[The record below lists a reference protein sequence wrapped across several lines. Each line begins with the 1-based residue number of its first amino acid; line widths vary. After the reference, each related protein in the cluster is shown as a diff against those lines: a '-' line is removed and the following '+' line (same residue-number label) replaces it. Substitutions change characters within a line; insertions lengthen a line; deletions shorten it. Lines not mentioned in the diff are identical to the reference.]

1 MTKKLRS
8 SLHFRTASWKTMS
21 RNRLFVA
28 GLFVHFLCLGCRSK
42 EDGRYLVYT
51 SGGGVFKFIIGFA
64 VPVPVP
70 MSLIFAHNFQFQY
83 MAIDN
88 ATEWTYLMQ
97 QGILRSLSF
106 SRHQL
111 FAHLHALSS
120 RIGGKSDCILKFI
133 CEISETPIDSSGLVG
148 ELLQTIFTPDM
159 NENSTYMAAW
169 KSGQSETGCDHY
181 DCPYG
186 QGLLDYVS
194 IIY

>member
-1 MTKKLRS
+1 MMPGNKLFLS
-8 SLHFRTASWKTMS
+8 ALFLLSLF
-21 RNRLFVA
+21 
-28 GLFVHFLCLGCRSK
+28 LGCFAK

-51 SGGGVFKFIIGFA
+51 SGGGVFKFIVGFA

-83 MAIDN
+83 QAIDN

-97 QGILRSLSF
+97 QGILRSLSLN
-106 SRHQL
+106 RLQL
-111 FAHLHALSS
+111 FSHLHALSS
-120 RIGGKSDCILKFI
+120 RIGEKPDCILKFI
-133 CEISETPIDSSGLVG
+133 CEISETPIDNSGLVG

-159 NENSTYMAAW
+159 NENSTYMEAW
-169 KSGQSETGCDHY
+169 KSGQSEAGCEHY
-181 DCPYG
+181 DCPFG